1 MVKKEGRNAVTKI
14 GTPTK
19 PEPKPEPSPA
29 PGPEPEE
36 PATTEDKIKA
46 KVAKISNDYGVTVLT
61 GDSAGFYWTDTYCS
75 GETDPE
81 TTLTWITMVD
91 EQMARYPKG
100 FLQTC
105 RILLQ

>member
-1 MVKKEGRNAVTKI
+1 MRTAFGNDNKSYYLHYIDCGKKEGRNAVTKI

-61 GDSAGFYWTDTYCS
+61 GDSAGD
-75 GETDPE
+75 
-81 TTLTWITMVD
+81 
-91 EQMARYPKG
+91 A
-100 FLQTC
+100 
-105 RILLQ
+105 